1 MCDSVIA
8 TNAPKKR
15 TSLFFILSTLLTR
28 IDSYAKKSIF
38 HESINIQTGERLVLR
53 NDAWLV
59 MVFSRTEQILNHR
72 MVQKIQICMN
82 VINLCWFVALQILSE
97 ALKWMC
103 NACWEQDVG
112 MLWRNTAFVEG
123 NEGHTTIAEW
133 GWGRVGA

>member
-1 MCDSVIA
+1 MFDSVIA

-38 HESINIQTGERLVLR
+38 HESIDIQTGERLVLR

-82 VINLCWFVALQILSE
+82 IINLLKGLEIILME
-97 ALKWMC
+97 EEKIIIFFW
-103 NACWEQDVG
+103 
-112 MLWRNTAFVEG
+112 
-123 NEGHTTIAEW
+123 TT
-133 GWGRVGA
+133 R

>member
-8 TNAPKKR
+8 TNAAKKR

-72 MVQKIQICMN
+72 MVQKIKILIN
-82 VINLCWFVALQILSE
+82 TINLTKGLEIIPIE
-97 ALKWMC
+97 
-103 NACWEQDVG
+103 
-112 MLWRNTAFVEG
+112 
-123 NEGHTTIAEW
+123 
-133 GWGRVGA
+133 